1 MIRDGNA
8 AATGTVVRDF
18 YGGQDRWIRGTD
30 DLLILPLQSGTQWD
44 SLAHIVFERQIYNG
58 YDATDVGS
66 KGAIRNDIA
75 QARDRVV
82 GRGVLLD
89 IPRSRGFRGWS
100 RASRSM
106 PRISRS
112 RARQQGVEVGRGDIV
127 LIRTG
132 QLAQCRAAGAW
143 GAYAGGA
150 APGLA
155 LDTATWI
162 HERELAAI
170 ATDTWG
176 AEVLPNETPDVF
188 QPMHIILIVHMGLL
202 IGEIFDLEALAEDC
216 AADGTYEFLFSAPPL
231 PITGGVGS
239 PSTRSR
245 SSSGLPPAQPPPDDL
260 PDPSDRRHRVPEPE
274 QRPVSAQPR
283 PKDWPLRT
291 TQMGPCPDD
300 RRRIDDLVHPVP
312 ADLVRAGCR
321 HGQLEGV
328 DVGHPREVDACPFYV
343 PDQPERSR
351 VQLDDLEAAVTRV
364 IFEFDVED
372 AAVRGRL
379 EQGPKRGQAGL
390 DVGERDRHVRARVGE
405 LRRIH
410 PDAASG
416 DHRFD
421 LARPVHEPVDED
433 RRRHVAGDPLL
444 ERVRN
449 AHGGGFRHAP
459 PCIVTGRDEEALG
472 LECTVMPCRFGGL
485 QEPLA

>member
-1 MIRDGNA
+1 MTLSPPIDGAAGAGDPIEPVPNIDTVREIAQQCSNWGRWGPDDQVGTLNHIRPSDIVSAAGLVRTGRPFSLSIPLDENGPQTGGFGRFNPIHLMIRDGNA

-44 SLAHIVFERQIYNG
+44 SLAHIVFERRIYNG

-89 IPRSRGFRGWS
+89 IPRSRGVPWLEPGE
-100 RASRSM
+100 
-106 PRISRS
+106 RIHATDLETA
-112 RARQQGVEVGRGDIV
+112 ARQQGVDVGRGDIV

-155 LDTATWI
+155 LDTAAWI

-202 IGEIFDLEALAEDC
+202 VGEIFDLEALAEDC

-239 PSTRSR
+239 P
-245 SSSGLPPAQPPPDDL
+245 
-260 PDPSDRRHRVPEPE
+260 V
-274 QRPVSAQPR
+274 
-283 PKDWPLRT
+283 
-291 TQMGPCPDD
+291 
-300 RRRIDDLVHPVP
+300 
-312 ADLVRAGCR
+312 
-321 HGQLEGV
+321 
-328 DVGHPREVDACPFYV
+328 
-343 PDQPERSR
+343 
-351 VQLDDLEAAVTRV
+351 
-364 IFEFDVED
+364 
-372 AAVRGRL
+372 
-379 EQGPKRGQAGL
+379 
-390 DVGERDRHVRARVGE
+390 
-405 LRRIH
+405 
-410 PDAASG
+410 
-416 DHRFD
+416 
-421 LARPVHEPVDED
+421 
-433 RRRHVAGDPLL
+433 
-444 ERVRN
+444 N
-449 AHGGGFRHAP
+449 
-459 PCIVTGRDEEALG
+459 
-472 LECTVMPCRFGGL
+472 
-485 QEPLA
+485 PLAIK